1 LKKINFVAS
10 SNVVQE
16 IVPMPKPAKFY
27 LPNWY
32 KESGSFFNSKSNSYT
47 NDLFFEEPGIPN
59 TTVKKCMPF
68 LDTLV
73 SGYIQETWCDI
84 FIERK
89 DDEIFFHYSTSVDEA
104 SPIISTRSKVG
115 LAKIPVPIGFDK
127 NAFFHWSRVWNPI
140 LPKGYSALITHP
152 LNRDDLPFK
161 CFSGIIDSDKYF
173 LGGKVGF
180 FIKEDFSGLIP
191 KGTPMYQII
200 PIKRES
206 WKSEKMQLKNKTLN
220 EVNQQVFNVKS
231 FFSGG
236 YKKLY
241 WNKKDFN

>member
-1 LKKINFVAS
+1 MKKINFVAS
-10 SNVVQE
+10 SNAVQE

-27 LPNWY
+27 LPDWY
-32 KESGSFFNSKSNSYT
+32 KESGSFFNSESNSYT
-47 NDLFFEEPGIPN
+47 NNLFFKEPGKPT
-59 TTVKKCMPF
+59 TTVKTCMPF

-89 DDEIFFHYSTSVDEA
+89 NNEILFHYSMVVDEEN
-104 SPIISTRSKVG
+104 PIMSTRPAVI
-115 LAKIPVPIGFDK
+115 LAKIPVPPGFDRDV
-127 NAFFHWSRVWNPI
+127 FFHWSRVWNPI
-140 LPKGYSALITHP
+140 LPKGYSALVTHP
-152 LNRDDLPFK
+152 FNRDDLPFR
-161 CFSGIIDSDKYF
+161 CVSGIIDSDKYF
-173 LGGKVGF
+173 ASGKVGF
-180 FIKEDFSGLIP
+180 FIKEGFSGLIP

-206 WKSEKMQLKNKTLN
+206 WKSEQIKLKDKTLN
-220 EVNQQVFNVKS
+220 KITQQVFNINS

-236 YKKLY
+236 YKKMY